1 MSQVPFAS
9 LLVDPWQPVS
19 MQIQRILAATAIFK
33 RLTKTYVALNFIDLV
48 YLSEKIDIETWVLKT

>member
-1 MSQVPFAS
+1 MTQVSFTS
-9 LLVDPWQPVS
+9 LLVNPWQPIS

-33 RLTKTYVALNFIDLV
+33 RPTKPHVSLNFIDLV